1 MNKGHKPKNDNLLK
15 HRELLQKRN
24 TALVKRAIEHIR
36 KLDGNITMSM
46 VSKVT
51 YEIAKIEDGE
61 KGITLAGIST
71 SSIYRALVE
80 EAKANSEMKQTSI
93 NGTRAKHYSDGD
105 IRMMLH
111 ALRVENEDL
120 KRTNKILSQQL
131 KEETN
136 DIAYTEP
143 IKDTLIKE
151 YNQIKNAARSMVSR
165 LCELELTYIDTN
177 TETLR
182 ILHYEEMIVPS
193 DALNLFYKKELDD
206 IQRKIREHASY
217 D

>member
-1 MNKGHKPKNDNLLK
+1 MDKRHKPKNNNLSK
-15 HRELLQKRN
+15 HRELLQQRN

-51 YEIAKIEDGE
+51 YEIARIEDKE

-71 SSIYRALVE
+71 SPIYRALVE
-80 EAKANSEMKQTSI
+80 EAKADSEMKQTAI
-93 NGTRAKHYSDGD
+93 NGIKVKHYSDGD

-131 KEETN
+131 REETN

-151 YNQIKNAARSMVSR
+151 YNQIKNTARSMVSR

-182 ILHYEEMIVPS
+182 VMHYEKIIVPS
-193 DALNLFYKKELDD
+193 DALNLFYKKELND
-206 IQRKIREHASY
+206 IQTNIRKYAT
-217 D
+217 DD

>member
-36 KLDGNITMSM
+36 KLGGNITMSM

-80 EAKANSEMKQTSI
+80 EAKANSEMKQPSI
-93 NGTRAKHYSDGD
+93 NSTRHKHYSDGD

-120 KRTNKILSQQL
+120 KRTNRILSQQL

-206 IQRKIREHASY
+206 IQRKIREHASH